1 MVVEWKGVVNHW
13 IGLIH
18 NCPVGVKD
26 WSTDLLM
33 ENCVNSPILHP
44 YFRITNYKWAK

>member
-13 IGLIH
+13 NGLIH

-26 WSTDLLM
+26 CSTDLFM
-33 ENCVNSPILHP
+33 EYGVYSTILHP
-44 YFRITNYKWAK
+44 LRSN